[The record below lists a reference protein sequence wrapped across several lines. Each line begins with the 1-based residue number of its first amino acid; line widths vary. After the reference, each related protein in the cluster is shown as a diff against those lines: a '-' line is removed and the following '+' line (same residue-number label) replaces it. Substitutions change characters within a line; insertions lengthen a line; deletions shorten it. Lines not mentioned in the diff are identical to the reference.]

1 MANIGD
7 LVPKSGVYTEPGIV
21 VEKKDDG
28 SVLVDTEPMKVNA
41 YHRYTNTTGLTESEK
56 NEFNGILDQIYAK
69 ENDMDRL
76 NDLQTEIDRL
86 KQEPTSKNIVQYLR
100 NQQSFLIRQ
109 ARKLPQTY
117 SWDEAQLKR

>member
-21 VEKKDDG
+21 IEKKEDG
-28 SVLVDTEPMKVNA
+28 TVLIDTEPMKVNA
-41 YHRYTNTTGLTESEK
+41 YHRYTNTTGLTEVEK

-86 KQEPTSKNIVQYLR
+86 KQDPVSKNIVQYLR

-109 ARKLPQTY
+109 ARQLPQTY
-117 SWDEAQLKR
+117 AWDEAQLKR

>member
-21 VEKKDDG
+21 IEKKEDG
-28 SVLVDTEPMKVNA
+28 TVLIDTEPMKVNA
-41 YHRYTNTTGLTESEK
+41 YHRYTNTTGLTENEK

-86 KQEPTSKNIVQYLR
+86 KQDPVSKNIVQYLR
-100 NQQSFLIRQ
+100 HQQSFLIRQ
-109 ARKLPQTY
+109 ARQLPQTY
-117 SWDEAQLKR
+117 QWDEAQLKR